1 MAAKQKTVREKSKK
15 RKRMFRGLALKPIGV
30 TMGEAAGAALKP
42 STVRYPHE
50 RIDLP
55 RNARCQHVIDWDK
68 CIGCQLC
75 SRVCPNQCIYMEK
88 IEVGKEGYEGPS
100 RSKTD
105 EIKGIILRPAVDVG
119 HCLFCGNCQEYCP
132 TSAYQFTTDY
142 EIADYA
148 RADLFYTAEE
158 LKLKKGGGKTEE
170 LVNRIS
176 ENPRV
181 DVEKCIGCMRCEKEC
196 PTRCIVMVDGPKMR
210 KDKPIKVPS
219 FHPVDEAKPE
229 YADIVEKTLSKCIG
243 CSTCVSIC
251 PPKSNALHM
260 KEIPLVENAFS
271 HITPEEH
278 GARVVV
284 PMK

>member
-1 MAAKQKTVREKSKK
+1 MATGKKKSQTAKR
-15 RKRMFRGLALKPIGV
+15 RKGFKGIFLKPISV
-30 TMGEAAGAALKP
+30 VMGEAASAAVKP
-42 STVRYPHE
+42 STVRYPYE
-50 RIDLP
+50 KIELP
-55 RNARCQHVIDWDK
+55 NIVRCQHVIDWDK

-88 IEVGKEGYEGPS
+88 IEVGKEDYKGPS

-148 RADLFYTAEE
+148 RADLFYTADEI
-158 LKLKKGGGKTEE
+158 KLKKGGGRTDE

-176 ENPRV
+176 ENPHV
-181 DVEKCIGCMRCEKEC
+181 DLEKCIGCMRCEKEC
-196 PTRCIVMVDGPKMR
+196 PTRCITMVDGPKMR

-219 FHPVDEAKPE
+219 FHPLDETKPE
-229 YADIVEKTLSKCIG
+229 YADVVKVTLSKCIG

-251 PPKSNALHM
+251 PPKANALYM
-260 KEIPLVENAFS
+260 KEIPLVANAFS
-271 HITPEEH
+271 HINPEEH

-284 PMK
+284 TTK

>member
-1 MAAKQKTVREKSKK
+1 MASKDKAGKEKKK
-15 RKRMFRGLALKPIGV
+15 RGFKGIAMRPIGV
-30 TMGEAAGAALKP
+30 TMREAAGAAIKP

-50 RIDLP
+50 RIEVP

-88 IEVGKEGYEGPS
+88 VEVGKEGYKGPL

-105 EIKGIILRPAVDVG
+105 EIK
-119 HCLFCGNCQEYCP
+119 
-132 TSAYQFTTDY
+132 
-142 EIADYA
+142 
-148 RADLFYTAEE
+148 
-158 LKLKKGGGKTEE
+158 E

-181 DVEKCIGCMRCEKEC
+181 NLETCIGCMRCEKEC
-196 PTRCIVMVDGPKMR
+196 PTRCITMVDGPKMR

-219 FHPVDEAKPE
+219 FHPVDEQKPE
-229 YADIVEKTLSKCIG
+229 YVDIVKNTLSKCIG

-251 PPKSNALHM
+251 PPKASALYM
-260 KEIPLVENAFS
+260 KEIPLVEGAFS

-284 PMK
+284 TTK